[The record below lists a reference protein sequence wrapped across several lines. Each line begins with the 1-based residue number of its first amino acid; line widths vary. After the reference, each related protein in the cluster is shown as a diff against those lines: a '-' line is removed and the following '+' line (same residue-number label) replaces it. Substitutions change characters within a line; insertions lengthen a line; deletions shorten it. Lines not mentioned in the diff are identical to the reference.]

1 MRRNELFR
9 RGTGRAVAAS
19 EQYIFR
25 IIYVGWQASVQRV
38 WGQRRAELLS
48 YCNRI
53 NTEQS
58 RPYSSRV
65 LSAGAGLGGCEAR
78 VTRVTCSGHSRTPHP
93 LTHPQHSGKHIATAI
108 RQSLAYA
115 ISVTSHHVPVSSP
128 VSVSVTRPCHVS
140 RLGRAPVTL
149 AHVASLSRGL
159 SSRGLCHVSRCD
171 VVTQCCHDYLSPCL
185 SVCYHGLS
193 HTDTGLSVLCGQ
205 CR

>member
-1 MRRNELFR
+1 MS
-9 RGTGRAVAAS
+9 S
-19 EQYIFR
+19 ECGGSGGLSI
-25 IIYVGWQASVQRV
+25 
-38 WGQRRAELLS
+38 LS

-65 LSAGAGLGGCEAR
+65 PSAVSRCWAGRVRGRAR
-78 VTRVTCSGHSRTPHP
+78 VTRVTCSKSGHSRTPHP

-108 RQSLAYA
+108 WQSLAYA

-128 VSVSVTRPCHVS
+128 VSVSVPRPCHVS
-140 RLGRAPVTL
+140 RLDRARVTL